1 MTLSRAEARA
11 NILRGALLGV
21 VVLPVIGMAADT
33 TTIVQQHRAFSID
46 RITIGQ
52 GSTVHFSNEDDFA
65 HEVFVESPDFT
76 FESDEQ
82 EPGEK
87 LAITF
92 TKTGHFTVHC
102 HIHPKMHLDV
112 DVQ

>member
-1 MTLSRAEARA
+1 MAG
-11 NILRGALLGV
+11 ILRGALLGFTL
-21 VVLPVIGMAADT
+21 LPLVGMAADSS
-33 TTIVQQHRAFSID
+33 TIIQQHRAFSTD
-46 RITIGQ
+46 RITVSQ
-52 GSTVHFSNEDDFA
+52 GATVQFSNEDDFA

-87 LAITF
+87 LGITF
-92 TKTGHFTVHC
+92 TKRGHFTVHC

>member
-1 MTLSRAEARA
+1 ML
-11 NILRGALLGV
+11 LGLALLSLG
-21 VVLPVIGMAADT
+21 GMAADT
-33 TTIVQQHRAFSID
+33 TVVQQHRAFSIE
-46 RITIGQ
+46 RIMLGL
-52 GSTVHFSNEDDFA
+52 GSTLHFSNQDDFA
-65 HEVFVESPDFT
+65 HEVFVESPSFT

-92 TKTGHFTVHC
+92 TARGHFTVHC

>member
-1 MTLSRAEARA
+1 LSRADIVQSA
-11 NILRGALLGV
+11 LRGALLGLA
-21 VVLPVIGMAADT
+21 VLPLAAMAGDSTA
-33 TTIVQQHRAFSID
+33 IIQKHRAFSVDKIA
-46 RITIGQ
+46 ITSG
-52 GSTVHFSNEDDFA
+52 TAVHFSNEDDFA
-65 HEVFVESPDFT
+65 HEVYVESPSFT

-92 TKTGHFTVHC
+92 TKAGHFTVHC